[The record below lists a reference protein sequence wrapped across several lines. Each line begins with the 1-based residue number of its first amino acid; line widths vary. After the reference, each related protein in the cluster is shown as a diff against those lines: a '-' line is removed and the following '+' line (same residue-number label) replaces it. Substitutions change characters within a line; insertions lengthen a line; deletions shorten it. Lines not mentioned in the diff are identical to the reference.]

1 MTLAL
6 YSQHQALVHRLSPVF
21 ILVQGNDDYDP
32 EASTYFLKSFVD
44 LNSEMLAANARIDT
58 PHHWQSSVA
67 QWVVNGRGLLYWTHG
82 SNININL
89 HSALACDIPCTCT

>member
-1 MTLAL
+1 M
-6 YSQHQALVHRLSPVF
+6 
-21 ILVQGNDDYDP
+21 QGNDDYDP

-82 SNININL
+82 DGKNSSQVCVWGARTL
-89 HSALACDIPCTCT
+89 SMRRRR